1 MPQSTDG
8 EIVEFAQAATAGA
21 ESIGQITVLQGTVT
35 ITRADGTKVK
45 ASDGAPIFQGD
56 VIETGSGALGITFAD
71 DSVFS
76 LAEQGRMTI
85 DEMIYDPGTQ
95 SGKSA
100 IGLTS
105 GVFTFVS
112 GHIAKTDVEAM
123 TITTPVAVIG
133 IRGTAGGGKAAP
145 EGNPNTFT
153 MFSDPGGGTG
163 EMNITTLGGVQ
174 TLSTPNQTTQI
185 SSAYVPPT
193 IPVTLPASA
202 VARFYANAKAVAPP
216 PPTSPGVTGG
226 GATGDEAAED
236 GPTEAEVAEAVA
248 EAEAAAAAEAEAVAE
263 AEALAAE
270 AEVLAAEAEAAAAA
284 AAEAEAAAAVAE
296 GAEVEAA
303 EAKAAELAA
312 EAESTAAA
320 AEAQATE
327 AEAAQAKAVAAEAV
341 HAEAK
346 ATVEARAQAVAA
358 FEGPGPGGPGP
369 EGPGPGGLG
378 PEGPGPGGFST
389 IIEAGEQAAE
399 AAFDQAM
406 LTGGSLED
414 AFFAATTAATQ
425 AGFEAV
431 LDANPTF
438 YGTDKSIKSVL
449 NSVADNVILKLT
461 GNIDLLSAGTGN
473 GVGYNDATQR
483 NSQNEIGH
491 LTEDAVGEIAGT
503 FFENFLGEGAFVDEG
518 DKFFEALFDDPFSDF
533 QDEFSFA
540 EENFFGPDVFGPDV
554 SGPEDGFFFF
564 DEGPNNFI
572 SDGFV
577 FGDAPTTAT
586 DTQSGVPIFSIGDAT
601 LSESA
606 GTATFTVTRSG
617 ITTGASTVDFGT
629 SSGTATSGTDFT
641 AGSGTLSFAAGET
654 SKSIAVSISSD
665 SAFETA
671 ETFSVNLSNASG
683 GATISDALGSGK
695 ITNDDTTF
703 GLSTLDGSNG
713 FVINGI
719 DATDLSGGAVSSAGD
734 VNGDGFDDLIIGA
747 YGADPGGRG
756 TAGESYVVFGKSS
769 SFSASLNL
777 SALDGSDGFRLDGIT
792 ANDQSGIAVSSA
804 GDVNG
809 DGFDDLIIGAK
820 FASPGGSGE
829 SYVVFGK
836 SSSFSA
842 SLNLSAL
849 DGSDG
854 FVLNGITA
862 GDQSGRSVSG
872 AGDVNGDGFDDLIIG
887 GAFADPGGVD
897 RAGKSH
903 VVFGGDFTGAVSF
916 LGDDGA
922 NTLTGTAAAEN
933 FVAGQGDDTITA
945 GGGNDVIRG
954 GAGNDTLIG
963 GAGNDLLDGGSGTDT
978 VDFSAATGAV
988 AVNLGSTL
996 SQSIGGGE
1004 GSDRIFDVEN
1014 VIGSSQGD
1022 TLTGGF
1028 GANSLTGGG
1037 GSDIFRYTATT
1048 DSAVGSG
1055 DTITDFNATDN
1066 SEDIL
1071 LSGLLSG
1078 TFSFVGASTNSFSGS
1093 SNTSARFNDSTKLL
1107 QIDTNGDGSADMDLT
1122 LSGVSLTD
1130 LDASD
1135 FTVSS

>member
-1 MPQSTDG
+1 MLIEPPEAPDIGPQSTEG

-35 ITRADGTKVK
+35 ITRTDGTKVK

-56 VIETGSGALGITFAD
+56 VIETGSGAIGITFAD

-112 GHIAKTDVEAM
+112 GQIAKTDVGAM

-163 EMNITTLGGVQ
+163 EMTITTLGGAQ

-202 VARFYANAKAVAPP
+202 VARFYANARAVAPP

-226 GATGDEAAED
+226 GATGDEAAEG
-236 GPTEAEVAEAVA
+236 GPTEAEVAEAAA

-346 ATVEARAQAVAA
+346 ATVEARAQAIAA
-358 FEGPGPGGPGP
+358 FEGPAGPGGFGP
-369 EGPGPGGLG
+369 EGPGPGGFG

-431 LDANPTF
+431 LESNPTF

-483 NSQNEIGH
+483 NSQNEIEH
-491 LTEDAVGEIAGT
+491 LTEDAVGEIAGI
-503 FFENFLGEGAFVDEG
+503 FSGNILGEDAVVDEG
-518 DKFFEALFDDPFSDF
+518 DKFFDAFFDNPFGNF

-540 EENFFGPDVFGPDV
+540 EDNFFGPDIFFFDAGPK
-554 SGPEDGFFFF
+554 DGFFFF

-577 FGDAPTTAT
+577 FGDATTAT
-586 DTQSGVPIFSIGDAT
+586 ATDSQPGVPIFSIDDAT

-617 ITTGASTVDFGT
+617 ITTGASTVDFAT

-703 GLSTLDGSNG
+703 GLSTLDGTNG
-713 FVINGI
+713 LVLNGI
-719 DATDLSGGAVSSAGD
+719 DANDQSGLSVSSAGD

-747 YGADPGGRG
+747 PLANPG
-756 TAGESYVVFGKSS
+756 S
-769 SFSASLNL
+769 
-777 SALDGSDGFRLDGIT
+777 
-792 ANDQSGIAVSSA
+792 VSNA
-804 GDVNG
+804 
-809 DGFDDLIIGAK
+809 
-820 FASPGGSGE
+820 GE

-854 FVLNGITA
+854 FVLNGIDA
-862 GDQSGRSVSG
+862 GDRSGFSVSG
-872 AGDVNGDGFDDLIIG
+872 AGDVNGDGFDDLIV
-887 GAFADPGGVD
+887 GAPFAVPGSESA
-897 RAGKSH
+897 AGESY
-903 VVFGGDFTGAVSF
+903 VVLGGDFTAAVSF

-963 GAGNDLLDGGSGTDT
+963 GAGNDLLDGGGGTDT
-978 VDFSAATGAV
+978 VDYSAATGAV

-1055 DTITDFNATDN
+1055 DTITDFNATDS

-1071 LSGLLSG
+1071 LSGLLNG

-1093 SNTSARFNDSTKLL
+1093 GNTSARFNDSTKLL
-1107 QIDTNGDGSADMDLT
+1107 QIDTDGDGSADMDLT

-1135 FTVSS
+1135 FTVN